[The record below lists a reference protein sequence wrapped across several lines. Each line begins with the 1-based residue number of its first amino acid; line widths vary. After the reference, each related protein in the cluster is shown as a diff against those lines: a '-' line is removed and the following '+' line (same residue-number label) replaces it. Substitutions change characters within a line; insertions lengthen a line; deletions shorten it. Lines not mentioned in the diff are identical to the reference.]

1 VGGVI
6 GVGIAALGADGVN
19 WGWKGV
25 SQVFAAWVVA
35 PAIAGGFGAI
45 IFLITKYGVM
55 KRKDSLRAGLWMI
68 PLYFAVTSGILT
80 MVIVWKGGE
89 LRAVALQVNMLTVTF
104 QRLLSNSTTGVVAR
118 SRAASSVSRSAL

>member
-1 VGGVI
+1 MGGVI

-25 SQVFAAWVVA
+25 SQVFAAWVIA
-35 PAIAGGFGAI
+35 PAIAGAFGAI
-45 IFLITKYGVM
+45 VFLITKYGVM

-89 LRAVALQVNMLTVTF
+89 LRLWLC
-104 QRLLSNSTTGVVAR
+104 R
-118 SRAASSVSRSAL
+118 